1 MKSSAS
7 KSKIPPR
14 AVQAKKFRSPC
25 AVESKPT
32 VVFKRAGDSSLF
44 FITINIISGIV
55 TRVIITK
62 KYHHHYPLFH
72 HHYHH
77 WVNSRSTVVFKR
89 SSDSSLNVAI
99 LPSMQRN
106 ARSTPDAPH
115 TTTYM
120 HQTPLQMHCALF
132 SVFPFVLLSELK
144 CIKIQFTV
152 LSSHSI
158 QNRVQ
163 KYS

>member
-55 TRVIITK
+55 TRLNITK
-62 KYHHHYPLFH
+62 NYHHHYPLFH

-106 ARSTPDAPH
+106 ARSTPPN
-115 TTTYM
+115 TTTHM
-120 HQTPLQMHCALF
+120 HHTPLQMHHTSLHICTTLH
-132 SVFPFVLLSELK
+132 SR
-144 CIKIQFTV
+144 CTV
-152 LSSHSI
+152 L
-158 QNRVQ
+158 
-163 KYS
+163 YSVCFLLYF

>member
-1 MKSSAS
+1 MSGSAS

-115 TTTYM
+115 HYIYAP
-120 HQTPLQMHCALF
+120 HSNPDAL
-132 SVFPFVLLSELK
+132 
-144 CIKIQFTV
+144 C
-152 LSSHSI
+152 SI
-158 QNRVQ
+158 QCVSFCTS
-163 KYS
+163 K